1 MSIFASKLLW
11 NGAIRFIFFWAIV
24 AAVLWKLASTFAWL
38 DVDLIWATLTEVR
51 NGDLRGVSSQG
62 FAFAIAS
69 SLVAFAMALAIAF
82 TVMHTILISLSIFGI
97 RRRVQKTKDMV
108 DFATSYPSMHKR
120 LEQHPLLGHA
130 WKEFDETLV
139 PPKEEGGVY
148 RNTVRPQA
156 FVNMSVAREHLLGLK
171 LVGSIPGYFVGI
183 GLLLTFVGLV
193 LALNK
198 AATAV
203 NSVDAEGMQVAT
215 RELLQVATFKF
226 STSIAGL
233 GASIFLS
240 FWFKLNLSVI
250 ESVFDKFCKAVE
262 RKLRYTAPQ
271 AITAEMNETL
281 AGQLTE
287 LKQINSADFF
297 ARMGENLS
305 PQIQTAFA
313 SAMAPVTASI
323 DQAVGKLST
332 NSQSGVAE
340 LVTRFSESVQG
351 GAGTELR
358 ELASTLQ
365 SMQGALVEAQ
375 RGIHGS
381 GADFGRRLSEA
392 AENLNRLVSDAG
404 DKLGS
409 SSEQSRVAMVEVV
422 AALRETMEQANRKV
436 DESLGQA
443 ASGAS
448 ARLEEAM
455 GRVFE
460 RLEGQ
465 VSTFNNG
472 LGGFQDG
479 LSKQLEE
486 TRERVAAAQAGA
498 AEAIGGASAE
508 AAKALR
514 DGLGGALA
522 TIREEIERFAVAMR
536 GTETTLVAQGNAMRE
551 TTDQSRAVADAFQRT
566 AQDVRTA
573 SAPLLQYGE
582 RIAGATDKMAEAVTS
597 SVAALQAGQT
607 ASRSLADA
615 LTQHHNHL
623 ATAWSSYAERFEGV
637 DKSLASAVEGL
648 AKAAQDQGEV
658 IAQRVQQIDAGF
670 ASAID
675 KLNPLLTDMNDN
687 TTALSEEVDRL
698 RMALLPQAAE

>member
-11 NGAIRFIFFWAIV
+11 NSVVRFSLFWAIV
-24 AAVLWKLASTFAWL
+24 AAVLWKLASTIAWL

-51 NGDLRGVSSQG
+51 NGDLRGVSTQG

-69 SLVAFAMALAIAF
+69 CLVAFAMALAIAF
-82 TVMHTILISLSIFGI
+82 TIMHTILISLSILGI

-108 DFATSYPSMHKR
+108 DFAASYPSMHKR
-120 LEQHPLLGHA
+120 LERHPLLGHA

-139 PPKEEGGVY
+139 PPKDEGGVY

-171 LVGSIPGYFVGI
+171 LIGSIPGYFVGI

-226 STSIAGL
+226 ATSIAGL

-250 ESVFDKFCKAVE
+250 EAAFDKFCKAVE

-297 ARMGENLS
+297 TRMGENLS
-305 PQIQTAFA
+305 PQIQSAFA
-313 SAMAPVTASI
+313 SAMAPVTATI
-323 DQAVGKLST
+323 DQAVGKLSD

-340 LVTRFSESVQG
+340 LVTKFSESVQG

-460 RLEGQ
+460 RLELQ

-514 DGLGGALA
+514 DGLGEALA
-522 TIREEIERFAVAMR
+522 TIRGEIERFAVAMR
-536 GTETTLVAQGNAMRE
+536 GTETTLVAQGNAMRDA
-551 TTDQSRAVADAFQRT
+551 TDQSRAVADAFQRT
-566 AQDVRTA
+566 AQDVRSA
-573 SAPLLQYGE
+573 SAPLLQSGE
-582 RIAGATDKMAEAVTS
+582 RIASATDKMTEAVTS

-607 ASRSLADA
+607 ASRALADA

-623 ATAWSSYAERFEGV
+623 ATAWASYAERFEGV

-675 KLNPLLTDMNDN
+675 KLNPFLTDMNDN